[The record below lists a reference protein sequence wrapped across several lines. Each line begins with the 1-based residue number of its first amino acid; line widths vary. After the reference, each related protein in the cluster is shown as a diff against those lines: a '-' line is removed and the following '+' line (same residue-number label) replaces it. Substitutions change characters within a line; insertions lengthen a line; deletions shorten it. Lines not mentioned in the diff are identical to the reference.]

1 MGWGLRLTARRRGLV
16 LVYHA
21 VGAANGN
28 PARELVPPHG
38 AASFEAH
45 LRHLVW
51 RYRVVAADDLLA
63 AAAARRRGA
72 RFPVAVT
79 FDDDLASHR
88 RVALPILERVGVPAT
103 FFVCGASLDG
113 PFAFWWER
121 LQQAVDAGI
130 APGVGG
136 ESIHEVA
143 RRVEEMPSEERDSF
157 AAELERRLPP
167 PAADAGLRAD
177 DVRALVSGGHAIGFH
192 TRRHE
197 RLPALDDDALAAAL
211 TDGREA
217 LEGAAGER
225 IDTVAYPHGRADA
238 RVAAAA
244 RAAGFRFGF
253 TGRPDA
259 VDAQSDP
266 LLLGRLQPTYRSSGA
281 FALQLVR
288 ALARSG

>member
-79 FDDDLASHR
+79 FDDD
-88 RVALPILERVGVPAT
+88 
-103 FFVCGASLDG
+103 
-113 PFAFWWER
+113 
-121 LQQAVDAGI
+121 
-130 APGVGG
+130 
-136 ESIHEVA
+136 
-143 RRVEEMPSEERDSF
+143 
-157 AAELERRLPP
+157 
-167 PAADAGLRAD
+167 
-177 DVRALVSGGHAIGFH
+177 
-192 TRRHE
+192 
-197 RLPALDDDALAAAL
+197 ALAAAL

-266 LLLGRLQPTYRSSGA
+266 LLLGRLQPTYRSAGA

-288 ALARSG
+288 ALARRG